1 MRPGDGQKK
10 NPPVRAGRTS
20 SHKGQ
25 RSTGLLPGLTD
36 TKQKRVTGSGVSV
49 ARLKHGRQCDR
60 SPHGHCAA
68 SVLAVCPG
76 CACLV
81 TVNDNAVECVAK
93 HEAGELCHPEMQ
105 NGPPRI
111 DVAARTKRCGN
122 QAVTGLP
129 CQFSCGLLLTAGRLA
144 GLDWKKSTLRAST
157 AMRSLSTRIM

>member
-1 MRPGDGQKK
+1 M
-10 NPPVRAGRTS
+10 
-20 SHKGQ
+20 
-25 RSTGLLPGLTD
+25 PGLTD

-81 TVNDNAVECVAK
+81 TVNDNAAECVAK
-93 HEAGELCHPEMQ
+93 HEARELCHPEMQ

-111 DVAARTKRCGN
+111 DVAARVQAWQFAA
-122 QAVTGLP
+122 QAVTGLA
-129 CQFSCGLLLTAGRLA
+129 CQFSCVLLLTAGRLA